1 MPYPIHRIVAGIATP
16 TGHDPVLAPAIAL
29 AERLGAELHVVHT
42 YDLPLPVA
50 ESYTPLGLLT
60 PEMGQRYGE
69 SLREALAAQVQAA
82 TRSEHVHAHAV
93 LSEGGHTLSTVADEL
108 GADLLIVGATR
119 HGTLARNLLGTTAER
134 VIRASKVPVLVL
146 REPVHTRPERV
157 LLTTDL
163 SRFSAAIHETGVE
176 VVAALFPDATPTL
189 RSLLVVWYDVTLPP
203 PLRRETLEE
212 SAQAEL
218 ERFLAARRVPE
229 RPVEGVVRVGEPAK
243 EIVAEAMGWGA
254 DLLVLGTHG
263 RRGVSRFVLG
273 SVAGAS
279 VRSALCNVL
288 VIPAAQ
294 LPAEAVA
301 AAEDDATAQRA

>member
-1 MPYPIHRIVAGIATP
+1 MPYPIRKIVAGIASP
-16 TGHDPVLAPAIAL
+16 TGSDPVLAPAIEL
-29 AERLGAELHVVHT
+29 AERLGAELFLIHT

-50 ESYTPLGLLT
+50 ESYAPLGVLT
-60 PEMGQRYGE
+60 PEMAQRYGE
-69 SLREALAAQVQAA
+69 SLREALVAQLREVTASERVH
-82 TRSEHVHAHAV
+82 TRVV
-93 LSEGGHTLSTVADEL
+93 LSEGGHTLSKVAEEV

-134 VIRASKVPVLVL
+134 VIRAARVPVLVL
-146 REPVHTRPERV
+146 REPFHAPPARV

-163 SRFSAAIHETGVE
+163 SPFSAAIHEMGVE
-176 VVAALFPDATPTL
+176 VVESLFPDAAPTL
-189 RSLLVVWYDVTLPP
+189 RSLLVVWYDVRLPP
-203 PLRRETLEE
+203 PLDRHALEA
-212 SAQAEL
+212 SALAEL
-218 ERFLAARRVPE
+218 DRFLAARRVPE
-229 RPVEGVVRVGEPAK
+229 QPVEGVVRVGEPAK

-254 DLLVLGTHG
+254 ELLVLGTHG

-294 LPAEAVA
+294 LPAEAIA
-301 AAEDDATAQRA
+301 ADVDDAVAQRT

>member
-1 MPYPIHRIVAGIATP
+1 MPYPIRRIVAGIASP
-16 TGHDPVLAPAIAL
+16 TGHDPVLASAVEL
-29 AERLGAELHVVHT
+29 AERLGAELYLVHS

-50 ESYTPLGLLT
+50 ESYSPLGLLT
-60 PEMGQRYGE
+60 PEMAQRYGE
-69 SLREALAAQVQAA
+69 SLREALEAQVRD
-82 TRSEHVHAHAV
+82 TTSSEHVHARVV
-93 LSEGGHTLSTVADEL
+93 LSEGGHTLSAVADEL
-108 GADLLIVGATR
+108 DADLLIVGATR

-134 VIRASKVPVLVL
+134 VIRAAKVPVLVL
-146 REPVHTRPERV
+146 REPFHAPPERV

-163 SRFSAAIHETGVE
+163 SDFSAAIHETGVE
-176 VVAALFPDATPTL
+176 VVEALFPAAAPTF
-189 RSLLVVWYDVTLPP
+189 RSLLVVWYDVRLPP
-203 PLRRETLEE
+203 PLDRRALEA

-218 ERFLAARRVPE
+218 ERFLAARPVPS

-263 RRGVSRFVLG
+263 RRGMTRFVLG

-288 VIPAAQ
+288 VIPSAQ
-294 LPAEAVA
+294 VPAEAIA
-301 AAEDDATAQRA
+301 ADEDDVVAQSA